1 MHHLT
6 PLVKINELYLM
17 FKLIIMLVPDENFE
31 QNLTPENLN
40 TYLSEEEI
48 HEYPYLGGYKEF
60 SSPKRDD
67 LTNSEEN

>member
-1 MHHLT
+1 M
-6 PLVKINELYLM
+6 IYLYRI
-17 FKLIIMLVPDENFE
+17 KLIFMADPNVDFEKDLSPD
-31 QNLTPENLN
+31 NLR